1 MEQIIIKEKA
11 VPVKG
16 RFDVIVCGGGPAG
29 FAAAVAAGRRGAS
42 TLLIESGQC
51 CGGVWTAGAM
61 PWFLDHRN
69 KTGILAELR
78 EIILKRGGMIHVSG
92 SLSCPPEELKL
103 ILEELLLEANVRVR
117 YGTLVTDAVTCGR
130 ELTAV
135 ITDSKSGRE
144 AWQAARFIDCTGDG
158 DLGALAG
165 CSFDFGGPDGKTQP
179 SSFIGIVGG
188 LDPEAVAEFLAPNG
202 GKPRLKTLMESHGIF
217 PSYGMP
223 TLFHFGMGVFGLMSN
238 HGYGADA
245 LSADVLTRQVIE
257 GRREVHT
264 HVNFLRSLGG
274 IWKDIVLV
282 ATSSSLGIREGRRL
296 KGAEQVTT
304 AHLCAG
310 GRCERP
316 VCRATF
322 CVDIH
327 SPDPGKGNVVARVDA
342 RTKPYDIPWGALV
355 SAELDNLLFA
365 GRCISGDFISHS
377 SYRVTGNA
385 VPMGE
390 AAGIGAAESVK
401 RQCRPLELTEIPFF
415 SSEE

>member
-1 MEQIIIKEKA
+1 MEQIILKEKA

-16 RFDVIVCGGGPAG
+16 KFDVIVCGGGPAG
-29 FAAAVAAGRRGAS
+29 FAAALAAGRRGAS

-78 EIILKRGGMIHVSG
+78 EIILRRGGMIHVSG

-103 ILEELLLEANVRVR
+103 ILEELLLEADVRIR

-130 ELTAV
+130 ELTTV
-135 ITDSKSGRE
+135 ITDSKAGRE
-144 AWQAARFIDCTGDG
+144 AWRAARFIDCTGDG

-188 LDPEAVAEFLAPNG
+188 LDPEAIGEFLAPNG
-202 GKPRLKTLMESHGIF
+202 GKPRLKTLMESHGVF

-238 HGYGADA
+238 HGYNADA
-245 LSADVLTRQVIE
+245 LDPDVLTRQVVE
-257 GRREVHT
+257 GRREVHR

-282 ATSSSLGIREGRRL
+282 ATSSSLGIREGGRPRAPDRSPRPISAPEAAA
-296 KGAEQVTT
+296 K
-304 AHLCAG
+304 CRSAG
-310 GRCERP
+310 PPSAWTSTLPTRG
-316 VCRATF
+316 RATS
-322 CVDIH
+322 
-327 SPDPGKGNVVARVDA
+327 SPVWTRERNLTTSPGARWSA
-342 RTKPYDIPWGALV
+342 RNWTI
-355 SAELDNLLFA
+355 
-365 GRCISGDFISHS
+365 CS
-377 SYRVTGNA
+377 SRA
-385 VPMGE
+385 
-390 AAGIGAAESVK
+390 AASAGISFPTPATG
-401 RQCRPLELTEIPFF
+401 
-415 SSEE
+415 